1 MDGFVFALEIC
12 DVFSTFIKTFL
23 LRSKDESTVL
33 VKGYI
38 AEAERRTGKKVIFWG
53 TNGGGEFVNKILQT
67 YFKEKGISV
76 QTSQLYVHEHAG
88 IIERSNRT
96 MQSTVRVLLRDSGLP
111 KSFWG
116 LAIIAESYLHNRT
129 PNVNTDNKSP
139 HE

>member
-1 MDGFVFALEIC
+1 M
-12 DVFSTFIKTFL
+12 
-23 LRSKDESTVL
+23 
-33 VKGYI
+33 
-38 AEAERRTGKKVIFWG
+38 
-53 TNGGGEFVNKILQT
+53 GGGEFVNKILQT